1 MMYCQ
6 GSEPGV
12 RDWVAD
18 VQRLRYKDFQL
29 VKKPAK
35 KQVEGQTNDSKVSHG
50 KLEEMDTVKEFGAQ
64 MESFGLWNWWRVGMG
79 FQKDEFQP

>member
-1 MMYCQ
+1 MYCQ

-29 VKKPAK
+29 VKKPAE
-35 KQVEGQTNDSKVSHG
+35 KQHEGQSDNCCKVPYG

-64 MESFGLWNWWRVGMG
+64 MESFGIWKWWRTGMG
-79 FQKDEFQP
+79 YAKDQSQP

>member
-12 RDWVAD
+12 RDWIAD

-29 VKKPAK
+29 VKKPAE
-35 KQVEGQTNDSKVSHG
+35 KQVEGQPGNVRVPYG
-50 KLEEMDTVKEFGAQ
+50 KLEEKDTVKEFGAL
-64 MESFGLWNWWRVGMG
+64 MEDFGIWNWWRIGMG
-79 FQKDEFQP
+79 YRKDDSQP

>member
-1 MMYCQ
+1 M
-6 GSEPGV
+6 

-29 VKKPAK
+29 VKKPAEMR
-35 KQVEGQTNDSKVSHG
+35 VEGQARNVDEKVPYG

-64 MESFGLWNWWRVGMG
+64 MENFGVWNWWRVGMG
-79 FQKDEFQP
+79 YQKDKSQP